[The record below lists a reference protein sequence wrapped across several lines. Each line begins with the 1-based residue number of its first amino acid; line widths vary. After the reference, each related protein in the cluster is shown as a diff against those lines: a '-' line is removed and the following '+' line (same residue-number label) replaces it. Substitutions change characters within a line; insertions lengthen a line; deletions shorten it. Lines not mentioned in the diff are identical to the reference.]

1 MEWLLKGGRAS
12 FSQLCRLSFAFLLL
26 SLLVV
31 AGGGLVALSRD
42 HEAKLLCAS
51 QALDDGA
58 KVFFSIK
65 RVPSP
70 VAPTKK

>member
-1 MEWLLKGGRAS
+1 
-12 FSQLCRLSFAFLLL
+12 L